1 MDTSALPHITKVEL
15 LKQGYLAA
23 CTCDWRGPYHANP
36 DPAVQDAI
44 AHERNP
50 WGPES
55 QKDAIKAANSRS
67 ENHLNAAERSPAGR
81 SR

>member
-1 MDTSALPHITKVEL
+1 MDTAELPHIAKVEL

-23 CTCDWRGPYHANP
+23 CSCSWRGPYHANP
-36 DPAVQDAI
+36 EPAVQDAI

-55 QKDAIKAANSRS
+55 KPEEIRIAEGRADG
-67 ENHLNAAERSPAGR
+67 HLNGR
-81 SR
+81 PGSS

>member
-1 MDTSALPHITKVEL
+1 VDTSELPHIARVEL

-23 CTCDWRGPYHANP
+23 CSCSWRGPYHANP
-36 DPAVQDAI
+36 EPAVQDAI

-55 QKDAIKAANSRS
+55 KAEAIAAATRRADS
-67 ENHLNAAERSPAGR
+67 HLNRR
-81 SR
+81 